1 MSFILAL
8 SSGYLMYKMFG
19 DKHDTPFIHDTI
31 RKAQKYS
38 GIDPESFNKFLESIK
53 LSTEKIDDP
62 YISSKHLYEGLDY
75 LEDIALYNNYDVHEE
90 IQEIILELAYEVEKR
105 ILEKSLELN
114 KPFNP
119 RYLNDRVY

>member
-1 MSFILAL
+1 MALILVL
-8 SSGYLMYKMFG
+8 SSGYLVYKIFG
-19 DKHDTPFIHDTI
+19 DKHDTPFTHNII
-31 RKAQKYS
+31 QKAYKYS
-38 GIDPESFNKFLESIK
+38 GIDPDSFNKFLEHLK

-62 YISSKHLYEGLDY
+62 QISAKHLYDGLDY
-75 LEDIALYNNYDVHEE
+75 LEDIALYNNYDVHDE
-90 IQEIILELAYEVEKR
+90 IREIITELAFEVETR